1 MKKTTYI
8 LLGLIALIF
17 VAELAF
23 GIYLYATRIPVEEF
37 EEMHPEWYRHETVSA
52 DDFNVQDTDAEESE
66 PIVIDA
72 ADSGLEVVVT
82 SDDYRGVEATT
93 YYTDTLIITSPRKNI
108 RVTSMLR

>member
-37 EEMHPEWYRHETVSA
+37 EAMHPEWYQHETVSS
-52 DDFNVQDTDAEESE
+52 DDLYVQDTDAEESD

-72 ADSGLEVVVT
+72 SDSGFEVFVT
-82 SDDYRGVEATT
+82 SDDYRENEAVT

-108 RVTSMLR
+108 RVKSKLR